1 MMAAVNAHRKLAA
14 WEYCM
19 ELTRE
24 IYRVAR
30 RFPAHERYG
39 LTAQLQRAAVST
51 AANIAEGYARYGRQE
66 LAHGL
71 SVSLGSLAEVDTLL
85 EVASQLGYLSCAEHQ
100 RLCALRERASKAT
113 FGLQRKVRVRLSVPP
128 CARAPVPAAD
138 QSHHPSTNH
147 SCEGASLLSSHSVPS
162 AVRAV

>member
-1 MMAAVNAHRKLAA
+1 
-14 WEYCM
+14 M

-24 IYRVAR
+24 IYRVTR

-66 LAHGL
+66 LAHRL
-71 SVSLGSLAEVDTLL
+71 SVGLGSLAEVDTLL
-85 EVASQLGYLSCAEHQ
+85 EIASQLGYLSSAEYEH
-100 RLCALRERASKAT
+100 LCAVRERASKAT
-113 FGLQRKVRVRLSVPP
+113 FGLQRKVRRQLPAPP
-128 CARAPVPAAD
+128 CARASVPAVV
-138 QSHHPSTNH
+138 QSHHPSTNQL
-147 SCEGASLLSSHSVPS
+147 CEGSSLLSSHSVPS

>member
-1 MMAAVNAHRKLAA
+1 MMSAVNAHRRSAA

-24 IYRVAR
+24 IYRVTR

-71 SVSLGSLAEVDTLL
+71 SVGLGSLAEVDTLL
-85 EVASQLGYLSCAEHQ
+85 EIASQLGYLSSAEHEH
-100 RLCALRERASKAT
+100 LCTVRERASKAT
-113 FGLQRKVRVRLSVPP
+113 FGLQRKVRRQLPVPP
-128 CARAPVPAAD
+128 CVRAPVRPD
-138 QSHHPSTNH
+138 LQSHHPSTNH
-147 SCEGASLLSSHSVPS
+147 CGDGSPFRSSHSVPS